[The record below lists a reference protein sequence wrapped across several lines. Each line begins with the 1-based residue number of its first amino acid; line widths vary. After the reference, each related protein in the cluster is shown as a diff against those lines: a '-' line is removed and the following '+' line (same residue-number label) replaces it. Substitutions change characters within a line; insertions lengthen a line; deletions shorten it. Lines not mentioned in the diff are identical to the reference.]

1 MVKMLCVKLGDS
13 FVSLYMYVLILL
25 SVVITFDYHI
35 YGLCCF
41 DCVPNLFSFWDYAFE
56 WLFYSL
62 RVMYPNMHHLLGLC
76 AFNR

>member
-35 YGLCCF
+35 YGLCSAVSTVF
-41 DCVPNLFSFWDYAFE
+41 
-56 WLFYSL
+56 
-62 RVMYPNMHHLLGLC
+62 
-76 AFNR
+76 